1 MHITETEIKD
11 VKIVEPDVFG
21 DNRGWFMES
30 YSYKKYKDLG
40 IDVEFIQDNRSRTE
54 KKGTLR
60 GLHFQTAPMAQS
72 KLLCCTKGAIMD
84 VAVDLRRNSPTY
96 LKWISVELTEDNKK
110 QIFIPKGFA
119 HGFVTLTDNV
129 EVMYKVDEYYAP
141 ENDRSIRFDDPQINV
156 MWGVDDPILSA
167 KDKNA
172 PLLKDSDVNF

>member
-167 KDKNA
+167 KDKSA